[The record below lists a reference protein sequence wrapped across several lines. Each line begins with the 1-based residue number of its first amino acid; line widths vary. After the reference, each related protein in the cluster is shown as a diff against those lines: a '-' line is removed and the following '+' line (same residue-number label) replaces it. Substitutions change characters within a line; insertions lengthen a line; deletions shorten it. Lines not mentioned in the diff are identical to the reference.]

1 MITVYHGATTKIE
14 CPLVDVGRK
23 DLDFGE
29 GFYMTILYIQAER
42 WAERLSRQRMEP
54 MVINCY
60 QFDDEK
66 AKQNY
71 RYLKF
76 AEYDM
81 EWLNFIVAS
90 RKGECPWKGY
100 DCIEGGVANDR
111 VIDTVEGYIAGT
123 IDAEHALIELSKNRP
138 NNQICVLSQQLAEE
152 CIMFDKEIN
161 KGYAK

>member
-14 CPLVDVGRK
+14 RPLVDVGRK

-66 AKQNY
+66 AQRNY
-71 RYLKF
+71 RCLKF
-76 AEYDM
+76 AEYDI

-90 RKGECPWKGY
+90 RRGECPWKGY

-123 IDAEHALIELSKNRP
+123 VDAEHALTELSKNRP
-138 NNQICVLSQQLAEE
+138 NNQICVLNQQLADE
-152 CIMFDKEIN
+152 CIIFNKEIN
-161 KGYAK
+161 KGYVK